1 MQSVQPTR
9 HQEGGRQAGVRGEE
23 SYVGETARLVGERAA
38 EQWTDADSGKEESHM
53 LEHQVE
59 THGGEDPPQ
68 FAFKVVKNCNSSLER
83 QVREAIRI

>member
-9 HQEGGRQAGVRGEE
+9 LQEGGRQAGARVEE
-23 SYVGETARLVGERAA
+23 STRASLYVREAARSVRERAA
-38 EQWTDADSGKEESHM
+38 DHWRDADSGKEESHM

-68 FAFKVVKNCNSSLER
+68 FAFKVCKVLYE
-83 QVREAIRI
+83 